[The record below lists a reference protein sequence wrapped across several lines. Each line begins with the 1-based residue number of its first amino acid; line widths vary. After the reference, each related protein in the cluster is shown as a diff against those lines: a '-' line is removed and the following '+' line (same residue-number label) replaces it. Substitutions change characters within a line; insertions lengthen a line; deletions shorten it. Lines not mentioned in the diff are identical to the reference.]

1 MLGNAVLPILV
12 NIIFATIIRTED
24 LVNETIRGEEVVRHQ
39 QFVGIITHHLSD

>member
-12 NIIFATIIRTED
+12 NIIFATIRTED